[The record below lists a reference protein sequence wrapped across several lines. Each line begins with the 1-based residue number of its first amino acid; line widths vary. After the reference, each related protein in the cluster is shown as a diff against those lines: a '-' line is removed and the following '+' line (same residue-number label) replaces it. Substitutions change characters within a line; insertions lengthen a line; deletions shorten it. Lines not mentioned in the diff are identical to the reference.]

1 MARVHVVKIDIET
14 HDIDNVICVEQ
25 LVVAKDGEC
34 EDINERC
41 NMTYIYQMCSM
52 SATNKDIQS
61 NLARH
66 CYHST
71 IEEFISPPLVVKTYK
86 ARQLTSSARADAT
99 HETSTLTE
107 RCQ

>member
-1 MARVHVVKIDIET
+1 
-14 HDIDNVICVEQ
+14 
-25 LVVAKDGEC
+25 
-34 EDINERC
+34 
-41 NMTYIYQMCSM
+41 M

-71 IEEFISPPLVVKTYK
+71 IEEFISPPLAVASYK